1 MSKLPVI
8 SGKEIV
14 KALNRAGFN
23 ISRQKG
29 SHLLMVKF
37 LENKKLI
44 VVVPMH
50 REVDPGTLLSIIAQA
65 GMTREE
71 FLKLL

>member
-8 SGKEIV
+8 SGKDIT
-14 KALNRAGFN
+14 KALGRAGFN

-29 SHLLMVKF
+29 SHLVMVGF
-37 LENKKLI
+37 AEGRKLI

-50 REVDPGTLLSIIAQA
+50 REVDPGTLIAIIAQA
-65 GMTREE
+65 GMTRES